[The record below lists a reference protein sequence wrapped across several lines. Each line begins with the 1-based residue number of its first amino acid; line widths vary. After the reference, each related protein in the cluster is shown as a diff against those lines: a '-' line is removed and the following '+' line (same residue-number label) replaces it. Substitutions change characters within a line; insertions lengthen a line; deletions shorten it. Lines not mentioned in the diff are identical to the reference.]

1 MKYIRKIKNKF
12 TILVFIMFNI
22 IFGGSVKAQ
31 DTLKIIIN
39 NQLKEKLQN
48 VFVINCND
56 SIIGKMHQIN
66 EYAFIFKDTCKTK
79 AVYEIFFDYKKY
91 KIYYELEFFSN
102 KINICDCENPEI
114 RLMKIKKNNLI
125 HIYLNCNGI
134 TFYLPGIILPKT
146 KKD

>member
-1 MKYIRKIKNKF
+1 MKCIRKINKL
-12 TILVFIMFNI
+12 ILLILILFNV
-22 IFGGSVKAQ
+22 IFSGSVKAQ
-31 DTLKIIIN
+31 DTLKITIN

-66 EYAFIFKDTCKTK
+66 EYAFIFNDTCKTK
-79 AVYEIFFDYKKY
+79 TVYEIFFDYKKY

-114 RLMKIKKNNLI
+114 EIIKFNKNDFISL
-125 HIYLNCNGI
+125 YLNCNGK
-134 TFYLPGIILPKT
+134 TFLSIGNMIPKRV
-146 KKD
+146 K